1 MTWFKTNETT
11 PYKKL
16 PRCFNAS
23 CSVIMNRTTVL
34 IASLFSIYTYGE
46 AATMHLD
53 SSSIDGGWRVRNVNG
68 SIDIEAA
75 VPGGIY
81 TDLREANILTEDIY
95 YRFNDIN
102 YRWVSKEN
110 WTYSLKFQVE
120 DIFIQKQDI
129 FLVFHGVDTVASIYL
144 NDMHIGNTDNMFV
157 RYSFPVK
164 SIVRSGEN
172 TLEVQFESSITA
184 AQRRYQQQALMYPVP
199 PSCVPDEYRGECHAN
214 HLRKMQASFSWD
226 WGPAFPSAGIWKN
239 VELEAFDVAVLRE
252 VTTSA
257 TLTNSSW
264 LLQIRIFLETGEQ
277 ILTVSGMFDARL
289 DIDVDPVTE
298 KAELLPDEPGKF
310 SKTLTMEIPKDKVE
324 MWWPNGFGSQKL
336 YNLLVT
342 VQDDTENVI
351 GQMSLRIGFRNI
363 ELVQE
368 PILVEERVGGLTFY
382 VKVNNVPIF
391 SKGSNWIP
399 SHILPE
405 KSAEPDVINDLLTS
419 AKAAHMNMLRVW
431 GGGLYES
438 DLFYRLAD
446 ELGILIWQDFM
457 FACSMYPTNPEF
469 LESVTKEVTQ
479 QDRRLHHHPSVVI
492 WAGNNENEAAL
503 RGNWYGTSSD
513 FPLYKS
519 DYIKLYVDTIR
530 PVVLAEDTTRPYIV
544 SSPTNGIESELE
556 GYIAEDP
563 YSPLYGDLH
572 YYNYFADAWN
582 PNTYPN
588 TRFSS
593 EYGIQSFPS
602 VKTLSLVSIPSDL
615 SMQSQFTDH
624 RQHHPGGNVEIRY
637 EIEQHMQLQNYG
649 TPEEEFPTF
658 IYFAQINQ
666 AMSIKTATE
675 FYRRGRGV
683 LTSDGQGV
691 TMGALYWQ
699 LNDIWQGA
707 SWASLEFGGK
717 WKMLHYFARNFF
729 APALV
734 SPSVTAAGDLE
745 VHLISDY
752 LEDKKTL
759 LYVSVY
765 KWDSLTPI
773 NQTANTY
780 TLQAASVTKVF
791 SNNLL
796 DYLRDAGCGQDAGK
810 NCFLYFSLATENGD
824 IISPDNFLFPG
835 PLKEL
840 IGFKAANITV
850 TSVVPGM
857 DANTFEIEISTDT
870 VALFVWLEANDI
882 AGEFSDNGFL
892 LVTPTRKIEF
902 TAKIDV
908 TSDKLKDALTVVSL
922 GDSY

>member
-1 MTWFKTNETT
+1 M
-11 PYKKL
+11 
-16 PRCFNAS
+16 
-23 CSVIMNRTTVL
+23 IRTTVL
-34 IASLFSIYTYGE
+34 IASLFSISTYGE
-46 AATMHLD
+46 AAKMHLD
-53 SSSIDGGWRVRNVNG
+53 SSSLDGGWRVRNANG
-68 SIDIEAA
+68 SIDIEAV

-81 TDLREANILTEDIY
+81 TDLQEAHILTEDIY

-110 WTYSLKFQVE
+110 WTYSLKFEVE
-120 DIFIQKQDI
+120 DEFIEKQEI

-144 NDMHIGNTDNMFV
+144 NDQHIGNTDNMFV
-157 RYSFPVK
+157 QYSFPVK
-164 SIVRSGEN
+164 SIVSHGEN
-172 TLEVQFESSITA
+172 TLEVRFESPITA
-184 AQRRYQQQALMYPVP
+184 ADKRYHQQALTYPVP
-199 PSCVPDEYRGECHAN
+199 PTCVPDEYRGECHVN

-226 WGPAFPSAGIWKN
+226 WGPAFPSVGIWKN
-239 VELEAFDVAVLRE
+239 VELEAFDTAVLRD

-257 TLTNSSW
+257 TLTNNTW
-264 LLQIRIFLETGEQ
+264 LLRIGIFLETGEQ
-277 ILTVSGMFDARL
+277 ILTVSGIFDAWL
-289 DIDVDPVTE
+289 ETDVTLTE
-298 KAELLPDEPGKF
+298 TAELLPDKPGQF
-310 SKTLTMEIPKDKVE
+310 SKILTMDIPKDKVE

-342 VQDDTENVI
+342 VKDNTETVI
-351 GQMSLRIGFRNI
+351 GQVSLRIGFRTI

-368 PILVEERVGGLTFY
+368 PISVEEEAKGLKFY
-382 VKVNNVPIF
+382 IKVNNVPIF

-405 KSAEPDVINDLLTS
+405 KSAEPDVINDLLSS
-419 AKAAHMNMLRVW
+419 AKAANMNMLRVW

-457 FACSMYPTNPEF
+457 FACSMYPTIPEF

-479 QDRRLHHHPSVVI
+479 QVRRLHHHPSVVI

-503 RGNWYGTSSD
+503 RGNWYGTSSN
-513 FPLYKS
+513 FTLYKT
-519 DYIKLYVDTIR
+519 DYIKLYVETMR

-544 SSPTNGIESELE
+544 SSPTNGIQSESE

-572 YYNYFADAWN
+572 YYNYLADAWN

-588 TRFSS
+588 TRFAS

-602 VKTLSLVSIPSDL
+602 LKTLSFVSIPSDL
-615 SMQSQFTDH
+615 SMKSEFIDH
-624 RQHHPGGNVEIRY
+624 RQHHPGGNAEIRY
-637 EIEQHMQLQNYG
+637 EIEQHMQLRKYE

-675 FYRRGRGV
+675 FYRRGRGL

-717 WKMLHYFARNFF
+717 WKMLHYFSCNFF

-734 SPSVTAAGDLE
+734 SPSVTAAGQLE

-752 LEDKKTL
+752 LEHKETL
-759 LYVSVY
+759 LNISVY

-773 NQTANTY
+773 RQTSNTY
-780 TLQAASVTKVF
+780 TLEAASVTKVF
-791 SNNLL
+791 TSNLL
-796 DYLRDAGCGQDAGK
+796 DYLRDAGCGQEAEK
-810 NCFLYFSLATENGD
+810 NCFLYFSLTTENGD
-824 IISPDNFLFPG
+824 LISPDNFLFPG

-840 IGFKAANITV
+840 TNFKAANITV
-850 TSVVPGM
+850 TSVIPGIE
-857 DANTFEIEISTDT
+857 ANTFEIEIYTDK
-870 VALFVWLEANDI
+870 VALFVWLEANDV

-892 LVTPTRKIEF
+892 LVTPTRKVEF
-902 TAKIDV
+902 TAKTDV
-908 TSDKLKDALTVVSL
+908 TSDKLKNAITVISL

>member
-1 MTWFKTNETT
+1 M
-11 PYKKL
+11 
-16 PRCFNAS
+16 
-23 CSVIMNRTTVL
+23 IRTTVL
-34 IASLFSIYTYGE
+34 IASLFSISTYGE
-46 AATMHLD
+46 AAKMYLD
-53 SSSIDGGWRVRNVNG
+53 SSSLDGGWRVRNANG
-68 SIDIEAA
+68 SIDIEAV

-81 TDLREANILTEDIY
+81 TDLREAHILTEDIY

-110 WTYSLKFQVE
+110 WTYSLKFEVE
-120 DIFIQKQDI
+120 DKFIEKQEI

-144 NDMHIGNTDNMFV
+144 NDEYIGNTDNMFV

-164 SIVRSGEN
+164 SIVRRGEN
-172 TLEVQFESSITA
+172 TLEVRFESSITA
-184 AQRRYQQQALMYPVP
+184 AERQYQQQALKYPVP
-199 PSCVPDEYRGECHAN
+199 PTCVPDEYRGECHAN

-264 LLQIRIFLETGEQ
+264 LLQIQIFLETGEQ
-277 ILTVSGMFDARL
+277 ILTVSGIFDARL

-298 KAELLPDEPGKF
+298 TAELLPEKPGQF
-310 SKTLTMEIPKDKVE
+310 NKTLTMEIPQDKVE

-336 YNLLVT
+336 YNLSVT
-342 VQDDTENVI
+342 VRDDTQTVI
-351 GQMSLRIGFRNI
+351 GQVSLRIGFRTI

-368 PILVEERVGGLTFY
+368 PISEEEVRGLTFY

-405 KSAEPDVINDLLTS
+405 KSAEPDVINDLLSS

-479 QDRRLHHHPSVVI
+479 QVRRLHHHPSVVI

-544 SSPTNGIESELE
+544 SSPTNGIQSESE

-572 YYNYFADAWN
+572 YYNYLADAWN

-602 VKTLSLVSIPSDL
+602 LKTLSLVSIPSDM
-615 SMQSQFTDH
+615 SMQSEFIDH
-624 RQHHPGGNVEIRY
+624 RQHHPGGNYEIRY
-637 EIEQHMQLQNYG
+637 EIEQHMQLQEYE

-675 FYRRGRGV
+675 FYRRGRGL

-734 SPSVTAAGDLE
+734 SPSVTAAGELE

-752 LEDKKTL
+752 LDNKETL
-759 LYVSVY
+759 LNVSVY

-773 NQTANTY
+773 SQTSNTY
-780 TLQAASVTKVF
+780 TLRAASVQKVF

-796 DYLRDAGCGQDAGK
+796 DYLRDAGCGQDAAK
-810 NCFLYFSLATENGD
+810 NCFLYFSLTTENGN
-824 IISPDNFLFPG
+824 ITSPDNFLFPG

-840 IGFKAANITV
+840 TDFKAANITV
-850 TSVVPGM
+850 TSVIPGM
-857 DANTFEIEISTDT
+857 DANTFEIEISTDR

-902 TAKIDV
+902 TAKTDV
-908 TSDKLKDALTVVSL
+908 TSDKLKGALTVVSL